1 MHRPPNLSE
10 VRKAVLT
17 FLLSAWSQRERTLC
31 TGASVLPNSFSF
43 GGQSGKDS
51 ESESEE
57 EEIKER
63 RSCGCRSLKQREGP
77 LPKAT
82 KARKMKIIEISWMVS
97 VLRLLQ
103 VKAKGPRL
111 T

>member
-1 MHRPPNLSE
+1 MHHPPNLSE

-63 RSCGCRSLKQREGP
+63 RSCGWRLRLGGP

-82 KARKMKIIEISWMVS
+82 KARSLKQ
-97 VLRLLQ
+97 RRP
-103 VKAKGPRL
+103 AP
-111 T
+111 